1 MSEMIPCPFCGEI
14 AKECNDVA
22 TATGGAGMR
31 KLSDKAKKL
40 ITDFSEAASNLT
52 HQPTQPSYNK
62 YTETRDALEN
72 FVRNLE
78 AKVAENK
85 EVTP

>member
-1 MSEMIPCPFCGEI
+1 
-14 AKECNDVA
+14 
-22 TATGGAGMR
+22 MR

-40 ITDFSEAASNLT
+40 ITDFSAAASNLT
-52 HQPTQPSYNK
+52 HNPTQPNYNR

-78 AKVAENK
+78 VKVEVKK
-85 EVTP
+85 EGEK

>member
-1 MSEMIPCPFCGEI
+1 
-14 AKECNDVA
+14 
-22 TATGGAGMR
+22 MR

-40 ITDFSEAASNLT
+40 ITDFSAAASNLA
-52 HQPTQPSYNK
+52 HQPTQPNYIR
-62 YTETRDALEN
+62 YRETRDALEN

-78 AKVAENK
+78 AKVEVRK

>member
-1 MSEMIPCPFCGEI
+1 M
-14 AKECNDVA
+14 K
-22 TATGGAGMR
+22 

-40 ITDFSEAASNLT
+40 ITDFSAAASNLA
-52 HQPTQPSYNK
+52 HNPTQPNCNK

-78 AKVAENK
+78 AKVEVKK

>member
-1 MSEMIPCPFCGEI
+1 M
-14 AKECNDVA
+14 K
-22 TATGGAGMR
+22 

-40 ITDFSEAASNLT
+40 ITDFSAAASNLA
-52 HQPTQPSYNK
+52 HQPTQPSYDK

-78 AKVAENK
+78 AKIEVRK
-85 EVTP
+85 EGEK

>member
-1 MSEMIPCPFCGEI
+1 
-14 AKECNDVA
+14 
-22 TATGGAGMR
+22 MR
-31 KLSDKAKKL
+31 KLSEKAQKL
-40 ITDFSEAASNLT
+40 ITDFSAAASNLS

-62 YTETRDALEN
+62 YSETRVALEN

-85 EVTP
+85 ERE

>member
-1 MSEMIPCPFCGEI
+1 
-14 AKECNDVA
+14 
-22 TATGGAGMR
+22 MR

-40 ITDFSEAASNLT
+40 ITDFSAAASNLSR
-52 HQPTQPSYNK
+52 QPTQPNYSK
-62 YTETRDALEN
+62 YTETRDALET

-78 AKVAENK
+78 AKVEVRK

>member
-1 MSEMIPCPFCGEI
+1 
-14 AKECNDVA
+14 
-22 TATGGAGMR
+22 MR

-40 ITDFSEAASNLT
+40 ITDFSAAASNLA
-52 HQPTQPSYNK
+52 HHPTQPSYNK
-62 YTETRDALEN
+62 YTETLEALET

-78 AKVAENK
+78 AKVEVKK